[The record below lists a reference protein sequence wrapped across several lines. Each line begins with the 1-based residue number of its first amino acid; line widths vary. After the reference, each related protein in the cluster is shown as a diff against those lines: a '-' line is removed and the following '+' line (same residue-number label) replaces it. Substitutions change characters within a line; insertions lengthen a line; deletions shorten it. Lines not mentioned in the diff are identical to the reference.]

1 MLARL
6 WRNRNL
12 PTMLV
17 GMYNGTATLENNLV
31 VLKKLNIELLYNPA
45 VPLLGIDPKDL
56 KIDVLR
62 NSCIQVFM
70 AILSQ

>member
-6 WRNRNL
+6 WRNRKL

-17 GMYNGTATLENNLV
+17 GMYDGTATLENNLV
-31 VLKKLNIELLYNPA
+31 VLKKLNTELPYDPA
-45 VPLLGIDPKDL
+45 VPLLGTDPKDL
-56 KIDVLR
+56 KIDVLT
-62 NSCIQVFM
+62 NTCIQVFM